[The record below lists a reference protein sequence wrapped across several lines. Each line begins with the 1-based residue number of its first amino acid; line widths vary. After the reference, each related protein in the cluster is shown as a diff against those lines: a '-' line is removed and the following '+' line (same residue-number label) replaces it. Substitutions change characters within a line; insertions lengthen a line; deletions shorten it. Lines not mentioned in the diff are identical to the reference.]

1 MREHAETI
9 EAFIVA
15 WLATELVPPVGDVD
29 PSRSLLELGLDS
41 LDAAKLVGDLED
53 RFGCVISPG
62 LFFEHPTIA
71 RFSAHLA
78 EGLATTLRRAP

>member
-1 MREHAETI
+1 M
-9 EAFIVA
+9 
-15 WLATELVPPVGDVD
+15 
-29 PSRSLLELGLDS
+29 DS
-41 LDAAKLVGDLED
+41 IDAAKLVGDLED